1 MKREIFPTLLVS
13 VLCLL
18 AACTGTGDGQEPVRN
33 IIFMIGDGMGLPQVT
48 ALSLEQGYAP
58 TRMERATYTG
68 IQKTYSAGGRITDSA
83 AAGTALACGEKTTN
97 GTIGMTPDGRPL
109 ESVLRR
115 AQRAGKATGIVVT
128 CAVTDA
134 TPAAFVAHNPD
145 RYAQE
150 YTALQYAGSGID
162 LLVGAGREYFD
173 RRSDGRDL
181 TDEMCSRGYAFAPDR
196 EALLA
201 ARTTPLAALFPG
213 DALPLA
219 ARDTAGI
226 RGDYLVRATQK
237 AIELL
242 SGAGH
247 DGFFLMVEGSL
258 IDRAAHENDTEG
270 MEESLSEETRELFER
285 SEEVMEQMERNGA
298 EYEQMLGML
307 GEERRPEERSAERRD
322 ARIAGGV
329 TVSFSLARPVRHAV
343 NLPVPSYKCSG
354 GGTVVVDIVVSR
366 NGDVLSAS
374 VDKSRSASDNCMT
387 EAALEVAMRSRFN
400 VDPSAPGRHSGTV
413 TYVFVP
419 Q

>member
-18 AACTGTGDGQEPVRN
+18 AACTGTGDRQEPVRN

-173 RRSDGRDL
+173 RRSDGRAL

-247 DGFFLMVEGSL
+247 DGFFLMVEGSWR
-258 IDRAAHENDTEG
+258 DRAAHENDTEG
-270 MEESLSEETRELFER
+270 MLGELRDFDRAVGTAFDFADRHPGTLVLVTGDHETGGLTLIPPHGEETGTATAEYVFSTDCHSATFIPVFAYGTGAEHFTG
-285 SEEVMEQMERNGA
+285 VMENTAIARKLKALIDVGSRQATDHTHPKATTETNLRERHT
-298 EYEQMLGML
+298 QQ
-307 GEERRPEERSAERRD
+307 P
-322 ARIAGGV
+322 
-329 TVSFSLARPVRHAV
+329 FP
-343 NLPVPSYKCSG
+343 
-354 GGTVVVDIVVSR
+354 
-366 NGDVLSAS
+366 
-374 VDKSRSASDNCMT
+374 
-387 EAALEVAMRSRFN
+387 
-400 VDPSAPGRHSGTV
+400 
-413 TYVFVP
+413 
-419 Q
+419 

>member
-18 AACTGTGDGQEPVRN
+18 AACTGTGDRQEPVRN

-150 YTALQYAGSGID
+150 YTALQYAG
-162 LLVGAGREYFD
+162 AG
-173 RRSDGRDL
+173 
-181 TDEMCSRGYAFAPDR
+181 
-196 EALLA
+196 
-201 ARTTPLAALFPG
+201 
-213 DALPLA
+213 
-219 ARDTAGI
+219 
-226 RGDYLVRATQK
+226 
-237 AIELL
+237 
-242 SGAGH
+242 
-247 DGFFLMVEGSL
+247 
-258 IDRAAHENDTEG
+258 
-270 MEESLSEETRELFER
+270 
-285 SEEVMEQMERNGA
+285 
-298 EYEQMLGML
+298 
-307 GEERRPEERSAERRD
+307 
-322 ARIAGGV
+322 
-329 TVSFSLARPVRHAV
+329 
-343 NLPVPSYKCSG
+343 
-354 GGTVVVDIVVSR
+354 
-366 NGDVLSAS
+366 
-374 VDKSRSASDNCMT
+374 
-387 EAALEVAMRSRFN
+387 
-400 VDPSAPGRHSGTV
+400 
-413 TYVFVP
+413 
-419 Q
+419 